1 MHPYRTSWVFNP
13 QYTISP
19 TIIDEEDVRK
29 EDIGQFPLKVNLL
42 EKTILL
48 VDDNPEILNYLK
60 KELGKSF
67 NILTATNGKEALG
80 MLQQQNISLVVS
92 DVMMPEIDG
101 IELCKRIKT
110 DHNLSHLPIILLTAK
125 AMNLYI
131 EEGFQAGADDYIVK
145 PFKVSTLKIRIKND
159 SATDKRR

>member
-1 MHPYRTSWVFNP
+1 
-13 QYTISP
+13 
-19 TIIDEEDVRK
+19 
-29 EDIGQFPLKVNLL
+29 
-42 EKTILL
+42 
-48 VDDNPEILNYLK
+48 
-60 KELGKSF
+60 
-67 NILTATNGKEALG
+67 

-145 PFKVSTLKIRIKND
+145 PFKVSTLKIRIKNILNRQEKMKKD
-159 SATDKRR
+159 LRQAIIIEECRHRSRIYR